1 MASVMPS
8 ISIVIPAHNEGP
20 TIERIVRSS
29 FEAMPG
35 AEVIVVDDGSTDDTY
50 AAAARSGARVVRLDP
65 NQGKGAALQH
75 GIEAATG
82 AILVFI
88 DGDGQDNP
96 FEIPVLVSAFEP
108 DVDLVLGSRFLGD
121 FRPGAIT
128 RMNLAG
134 TRFITFLV
142 NRMFGCRVTEP
153 LAGFRAV
160 RTSILE
166 RVDLKAQGYDIEV
179 DLLLR
184 VLRAGGRVVE
194 VPASRA
200 PRPFGASDLSSFRD
214 GIRIARRIFQVRFED
229 MPGRRHPRDLD
240 ADLPAAADRES

>member
-1 MASVMPS
+1 MDGVMPS

-20 TIERIVRSS
+20 TIVRIVRSS
-29 FEAMPG
+29 FDAIPG

-50 AAAARSGARVVRLDP
+50 EAAAGSGARVIRLDP
-65 NQGKGAALQH
+65 NQGKGAALQR

-82 AILVFI
+82 EILVFI
-88 DGDGQDNP
+88 DGDGQDSP
-96 FEIPVLVSAFEP
+96 FEIPVLVGAFEP
-108 DVDLVLGSRFLGD
+108 DVDLVLGSRFLGN

-142 NRMFGCRVTEP
+142 NQMFGCRVTDP

-160 RTSILE
+160 RKSILE
-166 RVDLKAQGYDIEV
+166 RVELKAQGYDIEV

-194 VPASRA
+194 VPASRS
-200 PRPFGASDLSSFRD
+200 PRPFGTSDLSSFRD
-214 GIRIARRIFQVRFED
+214 GIRIARRIFQVRFEAI
-229 MPGRRHPRDLD
+229 PGGQLPRDGD
-240 ADLPAAADRES
+240 PDLPAAIQNES

>member
-1 MASVMPS
+1 MDGVMLSV
-8 ISIVIPAHNEGP
+8 SIVIPAHNEGP

-29 FEAMPG
+29 FDAIPG
-35 AEVIVVDDGSTDDTY
+35 AEVIVVDDGSTDDTHEV
-50 AAAARSGARVVRLDP
+50 AAGSGARVIRLDP
-65 NQGKGAALQH
+65 NQGKGAALQR
-75 GIEAATG
+75 GIEAASG
-82 AILVFI
+82 EILVFI
-88 DGDGQDNP
+88 DGDGQDSP
-96 FEIPVLVSAFEP
+96 SEIPVLVGAFEP
-108 DVDLVLGSRFLGD
+108 DVDLVLGSRFLGN

-142 NRMFGCRVTEP
+142 NQMFGCRITDP

-160 RTSILE
+160 RKSILD
-166 RVDLKAQGYDIEV
+166 RVELKAQGYDIEV

-214 GIRIARRIFQVRFED
+214 GIRIARRIFQVRFEAI
-229 MPGRRHPRDLD
+229 PGGQHPRELDPDLLATPD
-240 ADLPAAADRES
+240 HES

>member
-1 MASVMPS
+1 MPS
-8 ISIVIPAHNEGP
+8 VSIVIPAHNEGP

-29 FEAMPG
+29 FGTVPG

-50 AAAARSGARVVRLDP
+50 EAATRSGARVVRLDP
-65 NQGKGAALQH
+65 NQGKGAALQR
-75 GIEAATG
+75 GIEVAGG

-88 DGDGQDNP
+88 DGDGQDDP
-96 FEIPVLVSAFEP
+96 SEIPVLVGAFEP

-142 NRMFGCRVTEP
+142 NRMFGCQVTDP

-160 RTSILE
+160 RASILE

-214 GIRIARRIFQVRFED
+214 GIRIARRIFQVRFEAI
-229 MPGRRHPRDLD
+229 PGERPPGELD
-240 ADLPAAADRES
+240 PDLPAAPDHER